1 MKKTFLSAFILLIA
15 VSGYG
20 QSLQDTLARLENVL
34 SKYYKPENPGV
45 QLTVSRNGEILYSKA
60 IGMAD
65 LERNVSLTTESLIE
79 AGSVSKQFT
88 AAAILLLEQ
97 QGKLSVEDDIRKYA
111 PEIPD
116 YGTPIRI
123 FHLLHHTSGLKDWGA
138 LASLT
143 GWPRST
149 KFYSNDDALEIMSR
163 QTSLNNKPGDE
174 YIYSNSN
181 YNLMAVIVQRVS
193 GLSLAEFSKKYLF
206 EPAGMTKTQWR
217 DNPNRIVINRA
228 IAYSKNAGVYETNMP
243 NEYVYGNG
251 GLLTTTEELAK
262 WSDFYLDGKLGGT
275 DFLKKQLKT
284 RNLNNG
290 VYNNY
295 AAGLMIQKNAIN
307 HSGSTAGYR
316 AYLTTFDDQKLTVAI
331 LSNTGEHNISAVN
344 KEIIEVFKPSN
355 TQMVTEGEYPLKTE
369 ELAGFAG
376 WYKNQKDASGAELT
390 IKGGKLS
397 IDNASLHPVSE
408 KLFLLGSNQIVFN
421 KTSSFIFVT
430 ASKDTTHFERA
441 VKPDYRF
448 EKLYGEYFSDEMK
461 SSVTVF
467 EKEGKLFIRVKAD
480 AVLELYPTYK
490 NAFRISDTGGSLY
503 IDEKTRKLTIS
514 VPRARNVSYKFAKL

>member
-1 MKKTFLSAFILLIA
+1 MKKTLFSAFILLFAI
-15 VSGYG
+15 SSYG
-20 QSLQDTLARLENVL
+20 KSLQDTLTRLENVL
-34 SKYYKPENPGV
+34 AKYYKPENPGV
-45 QLTVSRNGEILYSKA
+45 QVTVSRNGEVLYSKA

-143 GWPRST
+143 GWPRGT
-149 KFYSNDDALEIMSR
+149 KFYSNEDALEIMSR

-181 YNLMAVIVQRVS
+181 YNLMAIIVQRVS

-217 DNPNRIVINRA
+217 NNPNRIVLNRA
-228 IAYSKNAGVYETNMP
+228 LAYSKNAGFYETNMP

-251 GLLTTTEELAK
+251 GLLTTTDELAK
-262 WSDFYLDGKLGGT
+262 WSSFYLEGKLGGSEL
-275 DFLKKQLKT
+275 LKNQVKT

-295 AAGLMIQKNAIN
+295 AAGLMILRNGIN

-316 AYLTTFDDQKLTVAI
+316 AYLTTFNEQKLTIAI

-355 TQMVTEGEYPLKTE
+355 TLTNIEGEYPLKSE
-369 ELAGFAG
+369 ESAGLLG
-376 WYKNQKDASGAELT
+376 WYKNRKDASGTEITL
-390 IKGGKLS
+390 KNGKLNL
-397 IDNASLHPVSE
+397 DNTALHSVSE
-408 KLFLLGSNQIVFN
+408 KHFLLGPNQIIFD
-421 KTSSFIFVT
+421 KSSSFIFVT
-430 ASKDTTHFERA
+430 SSKDTTHFEKA
-441 VKPDYRF
+441 EKTDYHF

-461 SSVTVF
+461 SSVTIF
-467 EKEGKLFIRVKAD
+467 EKAGKPFIRVKAD

-490 NAFRISDTGGSLY
+490 NAVRISDTGGSLY
-503 IDEKTRKLTIS
+503 FDEKSKIVNVS
-514 VPRARNVSYKFAKL
+514 IPRARNVSYKNVNK